1 MGNTPGNAAASP
13 FAPAD
18 NPASIAHLNTLQ
30 GIITRLAGNSAQCK
44 TWCLTLVTALIAFA
58 GTAHNVGPIKLAIL
72 PIAMFLVLDAAYL
85 GVEKAYRDL
94 YNDVVRQIRRG
105 SYALDG
111 VFAAGAGLTLGL
123 WFKSQKSWSIWAFY
137 YPLII
142 AYIVVVS
149 CSGLAAILAGL
160 K

>member
-1 MGNTPGNAAASP
+1 VNNPELSLRC
-13 FAPAD
+13 PAD
-18 NPASIAHLNTLQ
+18 NPATIAHLNTLQ

-58 GTAHNVGPIKLAIL
+58 GAAHTIAPIQITIL

-94 YNDVVRQIRRG
+94 YNAVVDDIRHQR
-105 SYALDG
+105 YMLTHA
-111 VFAAGAGLTLGL
+111 FAAGASLTFMRWLG
-123 WFKSQKSWSIWAFY
+123 SHKSWSIWVFY

-142 AYIVVVS
+142 LYIYAVGS
-149 CSGLAAILAGL
+149 SDFAAMLTAVP

>member
-1 MGNTPGNAAASP
+1 MSDPKQSSR
-13 FAPAD
+13 FLAD
-18 NPASIAHLNTLQ
+18 NPAAIAHLSILQ

-58 GTAHNVGPIKLAIL
+58 GGAHTIAPIQITIL

-85 GVEKAYRDL
+85 GVERAYRDL
-94 YNDVVRQIRRG
+94 YNTVVNDIRDQR
-105 SYALDG
+105 YTLVHA
-111 VFAAGAGLTLGL
+111 FAAGASLTFPRWLG
-123 WFKSQKSWSIWAFY
+123 SHKSWSIWVFY

-142 AYIVVVS
+142 LYIYAVRFS
-149 CSGLAAILAGL
+149 DLAAILAGAP